1 MISGIMK
8 INDISVSLNRQA
20 AVWPGDEPIRTKTI
34 SSRQQ
39 GDTFHISKFTLGTH
53 SGTHIDAPF
62 HLIES
67 GRKLSEIPLSQLIL
81 PIRVVQYDEKEH
93 ISREFVRSLSFKNVA
108 GVLFKTANS
117 RWWENPS
124 EPFHEDFIALTPAAA
139 SELAGSGLKLIGI
152 DYFSIE
158 PFDSVNYIV
167 HQTLLQKNIVILENA
182 NLSAVVPG
190 KYQLICLPL
199 KLEAPDGAPVRA
211 VLLS

>member
-1 MISGIMK
+1 MK
-8 INDISVSLNRQA
+8 IVDISAPMNA
-20 AVWPGDEPIRTKTI
+20 DTTVWPEDVPIRVETL

-39 GDTFHISKFTLGTH
+39 GDEFHISKFTLGSH

-62 HLIES
+62 HFLES

-81 PIRVVQYDEKEH
+81 PVKVVQYDEKEH
-93 ISREFVRSLSFKNVA
+93 ITREFVRSLPLKNVA
-108 GVLFKTANS
+108 GVLFKTSNS

-124 EPFHEDFIALTPAAA
+124 EPFHEDFIALTPPAAT
-139 SELAGSGLKLIGI
+139 ELAGSGLKLIGI

-158 PFDSVNYIV
+158 PLDSENYIV

-182 NLSAVVPG
+182 NLSAVVPED
-190 KYQLICLPL
+190 YQLICLPL
-199 KLEAPDGAPVRA
+199 KLEVPDGAPVRA